1 MSEIKKVKV
10 VKKLDAAALKK
21 KARRAE
27 PARAKAREVVSTVSE
42 WVTDLRA
49 RKSEETKAAFD
60 RLFGGRARPSE
71 S

>member
-1 MSEIKKVKV
+1 MSDIKKVKI
-10 VKKLDAAALKK
+10 VKKHDAAALKR
-21 KARRAE
+21 KAKPAK

-42 WVTDLRA
+42 WVTDLRS

-60 RLFGGRARPSE
+60 RLFAGGPRTSE

>member
-21 KARRAE
+21 KPRRAE
-27 PARAKAREVVSTVSE
+27 PARAKAREVVLTVSE
-42 WVTDLRA
+42 WVTDLRS
-49 RKSEETKAAFD
+49 RKSEETKAAID
-60 RLFGGRARPSE
+60 SLFGGRARPSE